1 MKNFTMYSALPS
13 DMKLDRE
20 RSKEI
25 TGFAS
30 IDKPWLKYYTEKAA
44 TKELPKKTFYRYAK
58 DNNEYNKGMNAIKY
72 YGFKMTYKK
81 FFDMVD
87 RAANSF
93 AALGVKKGDIVTIC
107 SPTFPETIISNY
119 ALNKIGAVAN
129 NIDPR
134 TNAKRI
140 EENLNKVNSKY
151 LIALDIAFP
160 KINSI
165 IRNTNVK
172 MVVCNS
178 YTDSVPALF
187 KPIFKKKVDEMLTK
201 KGLPIP
207 NIAFDCYDGLYVSW
221 KAFMNIGENTVAK
234 EVEYTPNMPAGMVL
248 TGGTTGLP
256 KSVELTNDTV
266 IALIEQY
273 KDTDLGLKRGQSL
286 LNIMPG
292 FIAYGWSFGVVMA
305 PALGIEDIII
315 PQFDQDEFADYIIKY
330 KPNHIVGVPTHYTS
344 LMKDK
349 RMEKV
354 NFSKFL
360 KSISAG
366 GDYFLEGNEQEFN
379 EFLHNHGYD
388 KNVIVGFGLTE
399 CNSSVST
406 RLNKCNVVGSAGVPL
421 AKNTISI
428 FALPKDDNVE
438 YTDKELKYG
447 EYGEI
452 CITGPTQ
459 MLGYYKDKEK
469 TAEVQIKHS
478 DGLIWTHTKDRGY
491 MNEDGVLFPSGRIKR
506 MIIRPDGHNVW
517 PMEME
522 NIIKKHPL
530 VENCCVVGIPSNTTT
545 QGEFPMAIVVLKEDC
560 QLTPD
565 VVKEQLRELCLTYLP
580 ERDVPYEYTFE
591 KELPLTGVG
600 KVDFVKVQE
609 NVKKKIKKR

>member
-1 MKNFTMYSALPS
+1 
-13 DMKLDRE
+13 
-20 RSKEI
+20 
-25 TGFAS
+25 
-30 IDKPWLKYYTEKAA
+30 
-44 TKELPKKTFYRYAK
+44 
-58 DNNEYNKGMNAIKY
+58 
-72 YGFKMTYKK
+72 
-81 FFDMVD
+81 MVD

-273 KDTDLGLKRGQSL
+273 KDTDLGLKKDNHFLILCQDL
-286 LNIMPG
+286 LLMVG
-292 FIAYGWSFGVVMA
+292 H
-305 PALGIEDIII
+305 LG
-315 PQFDQDEFADYIIKY
+315 
-330 KPNHIVGVPTHYTS
+330 
-344 LMKDK
+344 
-349 RMEKV
+349 
-354 NFSKFL
+354 
-360 KSISAG
+360 
-366 GDYFLEGNEQEFN
+366 
-379 EFLHNHGYD
+379 
-388 KNVIVGFGLTE
+388 
-399 CNSSVST
+399 
-406 RLNKCNVVGSAGVPL
+406 
-421 AKNTISI
+421 
-428 FALPKDDNVE
+428 
-438 YTDKELKYG
+438 
-447 EYGEI
+447 
-452 CITGPTQ
+452 
-459 MLGYYKDKEK
+459 
-469 TAEVQIKHS
+469 
-478 DGLIWTHTKDRGY
+478 
-491 MNEDGVLFPSGRIKR
+491 
-506 MIIRPDGHNVW
+506 
-517 PMEME
+517 
-522 NIIKKHPL
+522 
-530 VENCCVVGIPSNTTT
+530 
-545 QGEFPMAIVVLKEDC
+545 
-560 QLTPD
+560 
-565 VVKEQLRELCLTYLP
+565 
-580 ERDVPYEYTFE
+580 
-591 KELPLTGVG
+591 
-600 KVDFVKVQE
+600 
-609 NVKKKIKKR
+609 

>member
-58 DNNEYNKGMNAIKY
+58 DNNEYNMGMNAIKY

-87 RAANSF
+87 RVANSF

-292 FIAYGWSFGVVMA
+292 FIA
-305 PALGIEDIII
+305 
-315 PQFDQDEFADYIIKY
+315 
-330 KPNHIVGVPTHYTS
+330 
-344 LMKDK
+344 
-349 RMEKV
+349 
-354 NFSKFL
+354 
-360 KSISAG
+360 
-366 GDYFLEGNEQEFN
+366 
-379 EFLHNHGYD
+379 
-388 KNVIVGFGLTE
+388 
-399 CNSSVST
+399 
-406 RLNKCNVVGSAGVPL
+406 
-421 AKNTISI
+421 
-428 FALPKDDNVE
+428 
-438 YTDKELKYG
+438 
-447 EYGEI
+447 
-452 CITGPTQ
+452 
-459 MLGYYKDKEK
+459 
-469 TAEVQIKHS
+469 
-478 DGLIWTHTKDRGY
+478 
-491 MNEDGVLFPSGRIKR
+491 
-506 MIIRPDGHNVW
+506 
-517 PMEME
+517 
-522 NIIKKHPL
+522 
-530 VENCCVVGIPSNTTT
+530 
-545 QGEFPMAIVVLKEDC
+545 
-560 QLTPD
+560 
-565 VVKEQLRELCLTYLP
+565 
-580 ERDVPYEYTFE
+580 
-591 KELPLTGVG
+591 
-600 KVDFVKVQE
+600 
-609 NVKKKIKKR
+609 